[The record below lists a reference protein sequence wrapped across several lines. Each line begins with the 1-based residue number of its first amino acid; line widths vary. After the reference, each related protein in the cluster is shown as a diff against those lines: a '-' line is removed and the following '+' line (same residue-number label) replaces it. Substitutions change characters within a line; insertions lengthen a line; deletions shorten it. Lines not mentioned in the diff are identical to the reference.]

1 MSQNQIFARVQRVI
15 AETLG
20 VDVSTVQAHTRVKE
34 DLGAD
39 SMQVVT
45 IVIALDE
52 EFDAE
57 FNTDEL
63 PRESVTVG
71 WVTEFVARTLA
82 RRA

>member
-63 PRESVTVG
+63 PRDSVTVG